1 MESQNNLERVA
12 IVLVDPQE
20 GANVGSVCRAMKT
33 MGLSRLVIV
42 GEKEYSEERVKSLA
56 VHASDIWENHR
67 RYPTLQEAVKESV
80 LVVGST
86 RRRGKKRKYFSLT
99 PEQLAERIS
108 LTGEGEVSI
117 VFGRESD
124 GLTDAELALCHA
136 GVKIPTSDNFP
147 SLNLSQ
153 AVQIIAYTLFKE
165 LTPLTTFTP
174 IKEERLNHV
183 IETIAEA
190 FEVIKFY
197 KQDERKEVESF
208 FHDILGRSTLSEKEA
223 QRLEKIFIKMS
234 RIKVHKQNDETKD

>member
-1 MESQNNLERVA
+1 MESQNNLERVV

-20 GANVGSVCRAMKT
+20 GANVGAVCRAMKT
-33 MGLSRLVIV
+33 MGLSKLAIV
-42 GEKEYSEERVKSLA
+42 GEKEYPEERVKALA
-56 VHASDIWENHR
+56 VHAADIWENHR
-67 RYPTLQEAVKESV
+67 RYPTLKEAVKESV

-124 GLTDAELALCHA
+124 GLTDGELALCHA
-136 GVKIPTSDNFP
+136 GVKIPTSESFP

-165 LTPLTTFTP
+165 LTPLTSFIP
-174 IKEERLNHV
+174 IKEERINQV
-183 IETIAEA
+183 VETIAEA
-190 FEVIKFY
+190 FEMIKFY
-197 KQDERKEVESF
+197 KQDERQEVENF

-234 RIKVHKQNDETKD
+234 RIKVHKQNDKTTD

>member
-1 MESQNNLERVA
+1 MESQNNLERVV

-20 GANVGSVCRAMKT
+20 GANVGAVCRAMKT
-33 MGLSRLVIV
+33 MGLSKLAIV
-42 GEKEYSEERVKSLA
+42 GEKEYPEERVKSLA
-56 VHASDIWENHR
+56 VHAKDIWENHR
-67 RYPTLQEAVKESV
+67 RYPTLKEAVKESV

-86 RRRGKKRKYFSLT
+86 RRRGKRRKYFSLT

-124 GLTDAELALCHA
+124 GLTDSELALCHA
-136 GVKIPTSDNFP
+136 GVKIPTSENFP

-165 LTPLTTFTP
+165 LTPLTSFIP
-174 IKEERLNHV
+174 IKEERLNQV

-190 FEVIKFY
+190 FEMIKFY
-197 KQDERKEVESF
+197 KQDERQEVESF

-234 RIKVHKQNDETKD
+234 RIKVHKENDKTTD